1 MFKLKYGTLTISNL
15 QNSIAE
21 LTFFVFNWIY
31 PFWVNFLLKI
41 KIVSFKLDNSN
52 MQNLIL
58 TFFVF
63 LNGNTLFGQIWS
75 KNQNCR
81 CNLKFST

>member
-41 KIVSFKLDNSN
+41 KIVSFKLDK
-52 MQNLIL
+52 
-58 TFFVF
+58 FKYAEF
-63 LNGNTLFGQIWS
+63 NGNINFFSVFEWKYLIWANLVKKS
-75 KNQNCR
+75 KLQV
-81 CNLKFST
+81 